1 MYNIGFR
8 AHDFGSYQ
16 SVEALSETVNSI
28 INNAPLQLA
37 PLKSFPSKGVDVFS
51 EDFASL
57 CSSLLNV
64 RIIGSYFNPVHPDE
78 DERRHGIDVFSRFL
92 SVANAYGA
100 YAVATET
107 GSIDPDCGYH
117 PDTGKEETL
126 FLFYR
131 SLECMMNSAQKYNA
145 RVAIEPVSTNH
156 TISTLKRMEDMIRR
170 FDSDNLAIILDVAN
184 ITPLSGIMER
194 DGVSLPKPSDNA
206 LCAFLS
212 DFISIAG
219 PHLAAV
225 HVKNYALD
233 GKGAKISDLKAD
245 EGAINWNLACS
256 FINERYPEIPFL
268 IEGSLNDREL
278 FLSSLEKEV

>member
-1 MYNIGFR
+1 MDALCIVTQFSRPSGSQLLWHDMLNGVLAAVQPVVDLFIFRAIPILQALKNIGFVP
-8 AHDFGSYQ
+8 GW
-16 SVEALSETVNSI
+16 
-28 INNAPLQLA
+28 
-37 PLKSFPSKGVDVFS
+37 
-51 EDFASL
+51 
-57 CSSLLNV
+57 
-64 RIIGSYFNPVHPDE
+64 
-78 DERRHGIDVFSRFL
+78 HGIDVFNRFL

-126 FLFYR
+126 SLFYR

-194 DGVSLPKPSDNA
+194 DGVSLPKLSDNA